1 MGRGEERNPRS
12 DNPGAT
18 TVKTRRHPFAR
29 GSSLLYFRI
38 QEFTVAIQPLSHS
51 IHGLHTLCIPCATTA
66 ARYRA
71 TSRLAA
77 LHFTC
82 VPTRTCRPHYM
93 ISHRY
98 GKARFPHYSLA
109 SSSPFLSVPIPSSLS
124 ISFSIHSSFIPRVL
138 CLLPSVSHWLTLS
151 HSPSLSF
158 SLSFSRALRLSPFP
172 ARLLSHVPV
181 FHQRQPINKTPSSKN
196 TVHFP
201 RRRLAATL
209 AP

>member
-1 MGRGEERNPRS
+1 MP
-12 DNPGAT
+12 
-18 TVKTRRHPFAR
+18 
-29 GSSLLYFRI
+29 
-38 QEFTVAIQPLSHS
+38 IQPLSHS
-51 IHGLHTLCIPCATTA
+51 IYGLQLHTLCIPCATTA

-82 VPTRTCRPHYM
+82 VPTRTCRSHYM

-98 GKARFPHYSLA
+98 GEARFPHYSLSLSLPLCSSPLLFCCSLA
-109 SSSPFLSVPIPSSLS
+109 LSIHPSFTLFFVSFFLSLSLSLSVCFGSSSIFLSLSLS
-124 ISFSIHSSFIPRVL
+124 PLH
-138 CLLPSVSHWLTLS
+138 TLAG
-151 HSPSLSF
+151 SLS
-158 SLSFSRALRLSPFP
+158 LLH

-196 TVHFP
+196 AVHFP